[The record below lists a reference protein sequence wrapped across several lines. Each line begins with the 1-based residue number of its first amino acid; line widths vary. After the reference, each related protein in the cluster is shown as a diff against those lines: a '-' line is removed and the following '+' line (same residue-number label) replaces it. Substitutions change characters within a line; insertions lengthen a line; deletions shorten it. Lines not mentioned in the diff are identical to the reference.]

1 MPTIRPTRIVGKI
14 VVYHL
19 PQSGSN
25 PGAEDHNVDKQ
36 VLLDEISSFCR
47 AAGMAETTFGR
58 RAVNDGKLISRL
70 RFGGRV
76 TTETLD
82 RVRAFM
88 SQPAIATLRRSGVSQ
103 LRHGANGHHG
113 ANAHCRRG

>member
-1 MPTIRPTRIVGKI
+1 MWFTVRSEIAPNLVRRNHG
-14 VVYHL
+14 
-19 PQSGSN
+19 
-25 PGAEDHNVDKQ
+25 VDKQ

-47 AAGMAETTFGR
+47 QAGMAETTFGR

-88 SQPAIATLRRSGVSQ
+88 SQPILPRPASVTSRT
-103 LRHGANGHHG
+103 RHDTNGHATPVPPIDTDAAVKG
-113 ANAHCRRG
+113 FRFYDNRQ